1 MDPDAAR
8 MRDLRQKE
16 KEAENFNE
24 TQERFIFFTK
34 SKKERKEDKDSI
46 YLNEKLGQSLLPD
59 P

>member
-1 MDPDAAR
+1 
-8 MRDLRQKE
+8 MRDLRLKE